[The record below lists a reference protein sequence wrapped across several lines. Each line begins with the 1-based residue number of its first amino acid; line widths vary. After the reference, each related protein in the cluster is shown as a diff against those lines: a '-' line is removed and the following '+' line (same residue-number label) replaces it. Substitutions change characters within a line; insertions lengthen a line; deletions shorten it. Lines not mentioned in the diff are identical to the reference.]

1 MGICSHAKEIICSS
15 KLCDVPVY
23 VEDNK
28 PNVIQNIN
36 DNQNNNSL
44 NIENNVSI
52 NKNTN
57 NNSNN
62 IQNTNNNN
70 QISNE
75 TANNPNEQNG
85 RKKKSILIKEEVKM
99 DNINIQ
105 SMDEKKEVKEVKEVK
120 NDSKHKNRSKKKVGF
135 MSAKEMTSENK
146 SESRFLKGR
155 TDIKIVVLGSSG
167 TGKTSFCNLWVNNTF
182 SEEYKATVMSEF
194 SFKMYNYKGNYYKVQ
209 IWDLAGQDKNIYTSK
224 VFTKGAHGCL
234 ILYDTQ
240 DKKSFENT
248 IKWKKTVDDN
258 TTFIDGTPLPIVLV
272 QNKID
277 LVEAE
282 ALEGDEEELKKFV
295 DENKFLTFTRTSCKN
310 NQNVNETMDFLLAN
324 IIDRLEDYHKKA
336 NIPIDNNKRT
346 SIVIQNPSASSES
359 LLNSNKNFCCV

>member
-1 MGICSHAKEIICSS
+1 M
-15 KLCDVPVY
+15 
-23 VEDNK
+23 
-28 PNVIQNIN
+28 
-36 DNQNNNSL
+36 
-44 NIENNVSI
+44 
-52 NKNTN
+52 
-57 NNSNN
+57 
-62 IQNTNNNN
+62 
-70 QISNE
+70 
-75 TANNPNEQNG
+75 NEQN
-85 RKKKSILIKEEVKM
+85 
-99 DNINIQ
+99 
-105 SMDEKKEVKEVKEVK
+105 K
-120 NDSKHKNRSKKKVGF
+120 N
-135 MSAKEMTSENK
+135 
-146 SESRFLKGR
+146 ESRFIKGR

-167 TGKTSFCNLWVNNTF
+167 TGKTSFCNLWINNTF

-209 IWDLAGQDKNIYTSK
+209 VWDLAGQDKNIYTSK

-346 SIVIQNPSASSES
+346 SIVIQAEVKSNHS
-359 LLNSNKNFCCV
+359 LLNSRNCCNYI

>member
-1 MGICSHAKEIICSS
+1 M
-15 KLCDVPVY
+15 
-23 VEDNK
+23 
-28 PNVIQNIN
+28 N
-36 DNQNNNSL
+36 DQ
-44 NIENNVSI
+44 
-52 NKNTN
+52 
-57 NNSNN
+57 
-62 IQNTNNNN
+62 
-70 QISNE
+70 
-75 TANNPNEQNG
+75 
-85 RKKKSILIKEEVKM
+85 
-99 DNINIQ
+99 
-105 SMDEKKEVKEVKEVK
+105 
-120 NDSKHKNRSKKKVGF
+120 
-135 MSAKEMTSENK
+135 NK
-146 SESRFLKGR
+146 SESRFVKGR
-155 TDIKIVVLGSSG
+155 TDIKIVILGSSG
-167 TGKTSFCNLWVNNTF
+167 TGKTSLCNLWINNTF

-209 IWDLAGQDKNIYTSK
+209 VWDLAGQDKNIYTSK

>member
-1 MGICSHAKEIICSS
+1 M
-15 KLCDVPVY
+15 
-23 VEDNK
+23 
-28 PNVIQNIN
+28 
-36 DNQNNNSL
+36 
-44 NIENNVSI
+44 
-52 NKNTN
+52 
-57 NNSNN
+57 
-62 IQNTNNNN
+62 
-70 QISNE
+70 
-75 TANNPNEQNG
+75 NEQN
-85 RKKKSILIKEEVKM
+85 
-99 DNINIQ
+99 
-105 SMDEKKEVKEVKEVK
+105 K
-120 NDSKHKNRSKKKVGF
+120 N
-135 MSAKEMTSENK
+135 
-146 SESRFLKGR
+146 ESRFIKGR

-167 TGKTSFCNLWVNNTF
+167 TGKTSFCNLWINNTF

-209 IWDLAGQDKNIYTSK
+209 VWDLAGQDKNIYTSK

-336 NIPIDNNKRT
+336 NRPIDNDKRT
-346 SIVIQNPSASSES
+346 SIVIQNPSLSSES
-359 LLNSNKNFCCV
+359 LLNQNKNLCCF

>member
-1 MGICSHAKEIICSS
+1 M
-15 KLCDVPVY
+15 
-23 VEDNK
+23 
-28 PNVIQNIN
+28 
-36 DNQNNNSL
+36 
-44 NIENNVSI
+44 
-52 NKNTN
+52 
-57 NNSNN
+57 
-62 IQNTNNNN
+62 
-70 QISNE
+70 
-75 TANNPNEQNG
+75 NEQN
-85 RKKKSILIKEEVKM
+85 R
-99 DNINIQ
+99 N
-105 SMDEKKEVKEVKEVK
+105 
-120 NDSKHKNRSKKKVGF
+120 
-135 MSAKEMTSENK
+135 
-146 SESRFLKGR
+146 ESRFIKGR

-167 TGKTSFCNLWVNNTF
+167 TGKTSFCNLWINNTF

-194 SFKMYNYKGNYYKVQ
+194 SFKMYNYKGYYYKVQ
-209 IWDLAGQDKNIYTSK
+209 VWDLAGQDKNIYTSK

>member
-1 MGICSHAKEIICSS
+1 M
-15 KLCDVPVY
+15 
-23 VEDNK
+23 
-28 PNVIQNIN
+28 
-36 DNQNNNSL
+36 
-44 NIENNVSI
+44 
-52 NKNTN
+52 
-57 NNSNN
+57 
-62 IQNTNNNN
+62 
-70 QISNE
+70 
-75 TANNPNEQNG
+75 NEQN
-85 RKKKSILIKEEVKM
+85 
-99 DNINIQ
+99 
-105 SMDEKKEVKEVKEVK
+105 K
-120 NDSKHKNRSKKKVGF
+120 N
-135 MSAKEMTSENK
+135 
-146 SESRFLKGR
+146 ESRFIKGR

-167 TGKTSFCNLWVNNTF
+167 TGKTSFCNLWINNTF

-209 IWDLAGQDKNIYTSK
+209 VWDLAGQDKNIYTSK

-359 LLNSNKNFCCV
+359 LLNSNKNFCCVY

>member
-1 MGICSHAKEIICSS
+1 MNEK
-15 KLCDVPVY
+15 
-23 VEDNK
+23 
-28 PNVIQNIN
+28 
-36 DNQNNNSL
+36 
-44 NIENNVSI
+44 
-52 NKNTN
+52 NKN
-57 NNSNN
+57 
-62 IQNTNNNN
+62 
-70 QISNE
+70 
-75 TANNPNEQNG
+75 
-85 RKKKSILIKEEVKM
+85 
-99 DNINIQ
+99 
-105 SMDEKKEVKEVKEVK
+105 
-120 NDSKHKNRSKKKVGF
+120 
-135 MSAKEMTSENK
+135 
-146 SESRFLKGR
+146 ESRFIKGR

-167 TGKTSFCNLWVNNTF
+167 TGKTSFCNLWINNTF

-209 IWDLAGQDKNIYTSK
+209 VWDLAGQDKNIYTSK